1 MSPSLLHTQSPKLSA
16 QQLVLLEQW
25 KVSLQRRT
33 SYIPTFVFA
42 IKKIKRRRRKMKEE
56 PVLLDG
62 GWVLLLLFLC
72 NRFQMVKHDHLA
84 PSSQHCQA
92 A

>member
-1 MSPSLLHTQSPKLSA
+1 
-16 QQLVLLEQW
+16 
-25 KVSLQRRT
+25 
-33 SYIPTFVFA
+33 
-42 IKKIKRRRRKMKEE
+42 MKEE

-72 NRFQMVKHDHLA
+72 NRFQMAKHDHLA